1 MEFGTRVEEIIRRA
15 HDVKSFR
22 FRRPE
27 GFDFDPGQ
35 FLFIT
40 ILIGGEKKRKH
51 FTISSSPTEK
61 SFIEFTKKIMEDHEF
76 STALDKLQIGDWAYI
91 DGPYGE
97 FTFTGE
103 FPKIGMITGGIGITP
118 FMSMI
123 NYCTDN
129 GLNAQI
135 TLLYG
140 NRSEE
145 SIAFWEELSNLEKR
159 NKNLRIIH
167 TLSHPS
173 DEWKGRRGH
182 VDLQMIKDAIPDY
195 GERVFYICGPPA
207 LVTDLVT
214 ALKKLGIPDEKIK
227 TENFFGY

>member
-1 MEFGTRVEEIIRRA
+1 MEFETRVDGILRRA

-22 FRRPE
+22 FRRPQ

-76 STALDKLQIGDWAYI
+76 STALNELQIGDWAYI

-97 FTFTGE
+97 FTFKGE
-103 FPKIGMITGGIGITP
+103 FSTIGMITGGIGITP
-118 FMSMI
+118 LRSMI
-123 NYCTDN
+123 KYCTDN
-129 GLNAQI
+129 ALNSQI

-145 SIAFWEELSNLEKR
+145 NITFGEELSNLEKR
-159 NKNLRIIH
+159 NKNLRIVH

-173 DEWKGRRGH
+173 DKWNGRRGH
-182 VDLQMIKDAIPDY
+182 VDLQMIKDEIPNY
-195 GERVFYICGPPA
+195 LERVFYVCGPPA
-207 LVTDLVT
+207 LVNDLVN
-214 ALKKLGIPDEKIK
+214 ALKTLGVPDGKIK